1 MNQQTIW
8 NSKSLL
14 EYARS
19 LKGSGASPE
28 EVSKLKDWQEAVLKR
43 MREIQLLVPDVD
55 PVFAKKKTRITQA
68 ELDARWPNRLPE
80 DDPKIPELLAEYEKL
95 QKKYQGVS
103 DELIREKQAAGA
115 LVK

>member
-1 MNQQTIW
+1 MNQQLW

-19 LKGSGASPE
+19 LKGNGASPG
-28 EVSKLKDWQEAVLKR
+28 EVSKLKDWQTAVLKR
-43 MREIQLLVPDVD
+43 MREIQLLVPNVD
-55 PVFAKKKTRITQA
+55 PVFAKKKTRITKA

-80 DDPKIPELLAEYEKL
+80 DDPQIPALTAEFEKL

-103 DELIREKQAAGA
+103 DELIRKKQAAGA

>member
-28 EVSKLKDWQEAVLKR
+28 EVSKLKDWQTAVFKR
-43 MREIQLLVPDVD
+43 LMELICLVPSLQEGYGLTDFTPGPGSLAD
-55 PVFAKKKTRITQA
+55 
-68 ELDARWPNRLPE
+68 

-95 QKKYQGVS
+95 TKKYQGVS